1 MGEEAAAPVIL
12 YRNLQSKPFIP
23 SDDPMTTGKEWVVW
37 LEGIER
43 EFRFFGITKDQDKVD
58 ALIIYGGTEIARLE
72 KSLPDQEGDGNKYT
86 KLKTKL
92 NDYFLPKK
100 NKHYA
105 RYKFLSTEPQQSES
119 ILSYATRLREKGRTC
134 EFTNT
139 DERILEHL
147 IQTVTNKTLVQ
158 KAANKKWGLTQFLE
172 EAAQMEDIQ
181 QQMSD
186 MTPRIAKVGSAPTR
200 PHHKK
205 YTDEKK
211 QKQHAKYATCNYCGF
226 NTHPHGKDCPAY
238 GKECRTCKKKNH
250 FAKMCCSGKNT
261 RKPDRHTSQ
270 PIQQR
275 RQVKATHKVSDGSTS
290 DEEMDKIV
298 KHLQIHKPSLMRIQG
313 TSEFKLRV

>member
-1 MGEEAAAPVIL
+1 MGEEGAAPVIL

-23 SDDPMTTGKEWVVW
+23 SDDPMTTGKEWEVW

-58 ALIIYGGTEIARLE
+58 ALIIYEGTEIARLE
-72 KSLPDQEGDGNKYT
+72 KSLPNQEGDRNKYT

-105 RYKFLSTEPQQSES
+105 RYKFLSTKPQQNEP
-119 ILSYATRLREKGRTC
+119 ILSYATRLREKARTC
-134 EFTNT
+134 KFTNT
-139 DERILEHL
+139 EERLLEHL
-147 IQTVTNKTLVQ
+147 IQTVANKTLVQ
-158 KAANKKWGLTQFLE
+158 KAVNKKWELTQFLE

-186 MTPRIAKVGSAPTR
+186 MMPHIAKVGSAPTR
-200 PHHKK
+200 PHHRK

-226 NTHPHGKDCPAY
+226 NTHPPGKIAQHTAKNA
-238 GKECRTCKKKNH
+238 GLVRRRT
-250 FAKMCCSGKNT
+250 
-261 RKPDRHTSQ
+261 TSLKCA
-270 PIQQR
+270 
-275 RQVKATHKVSDGSTS
+275 VAG
-290 DEEMDKIV
+290 
-298 KHLQIHKPSLMRIQG
+298 RIQG
-313 TSEFKLRV
+313 NQTDTLANQVDRVGRSKRHMRLAMVAQVTRKWTRLSNTYKSIR

>member
-1 MGEEAAAPVIL
+1 MGEEGAAPVIL

-23 SDDPMTTGKEWVVW
+23 SDDPMTMGKEWEVW

-105 RYKFLSTEPQQSES
+105 RYKFLSTKPHQSES

-134 EFTNT
+134 EFMNT

-147 IQTVTNKTLVQ
+147 IQTVMNKTLVQ
-158 KAANKKWGLTQFLE
+158 KAVNKKWGLTQFLE

-181 QQMSD
+181 QQMVD

-200 PHHKK
+200 PHHRK

-211 QKQHAKYATCNYCGF
+211 KKQHAKYATYNYCGF
-226 NTHPHGKDCPAY
+226 NTHPPGKDCPAY

-250 FAKMCCSGKNT
+250 FAKMCRSGKNI
-261 RKPDRHTSQ
+261 RKPDLYTSQ
-270 PIQQR
+270 PGRQR
-275 RQVKATHKVSDGSTS
+275 RQVKATHEVSDGSTS

-298 KHLQIHKPSLMRIQG
+298 KHLQIQLEDKPA
-313 TSEFKLRV
+313 